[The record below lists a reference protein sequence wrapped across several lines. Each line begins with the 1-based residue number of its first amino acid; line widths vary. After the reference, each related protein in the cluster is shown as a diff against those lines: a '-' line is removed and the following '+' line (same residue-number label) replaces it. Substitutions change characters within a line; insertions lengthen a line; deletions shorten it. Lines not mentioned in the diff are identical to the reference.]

1 MNSSSTGASAGTPV
15 SDYWLANRGILFLA
29 SCIALIVTAMSFAI
43 RGDIMGD
50 LSTNFNL
57 TKEQVGAIAGPAFW
71 GFTLAMVIGGPLCD
85 FLGMGRLMFLAFF
98 GHLIGILMTIFATGF
113 WGLYGGT
120 LAIGLA
126 NGFVEAA
133 CNPLIATLY
142 PDEKIK
148 RLNLFHVWF
157 PGGIVIG
164 GLISYAIS
172 QMQLGGQ
179 QHGWQIKMAT
189 MLLPLAIY
197 GLMFFG
203 KKFPATERVA
213 AGVSNA
219 EMFRECFRPF
229 FLLFAF
235 CMILTAVT
243 ELGPGQWIPNI
254 LTVTTGAS
262 GILFL
267 VWQNGLMAIGR
278 TFAGPLVHRVS
289 PSGILLGS
297 AVFSLIGLYLLSTAK
312 SAGPAWIAVTIFA
325 IGVCF
330 FWPTMLGNVSERFPK
345 TGPLGLAVMGGIGML
360 ASSFAQPIIGR
371 RYDEVAA
378 QTAGLTMEQYKA
390 MGDKI
395 PVEALAAGGAAG
407 LQQLVIL
414 PLILIFIFGGIF
426 LYDKSRGGY
435 RREVL
440 IQSPEAEKSPVA

>member
-1 MNSSSTGASAGTPV
+1 VSSPSTGAAAGTTV
-15 SDYWLANRGILFLA
+15 GDYWLANRGILFLA
-29 SCIALIVTAMSFAI
+29 SCISLIVTAMSFAI

-50 LSTNFNL
+50 ISTNFSL

-85 FLGMGRLMFLAFF
+85 VLGMGRLMFLAFV
-98 GHLIGILMTIFATGF
+98 GHLTGILLTIFATGY

-120 LAIGLA
+120 LAMGLA

-142 PDEKIK
+142 PDEKIR

-164 GLISYAIS
+164 GLISYAIT
-172 QMQLGGQ
+172 QMGMGGVE
-179 QHGWQIKMAT
+179 HGWQIKMGT
-189 MLLPLAIY
+189 MLLPLVIY
-197 GLMFFG
+197 GFMFFG
-203 KKFPATERVA
+203 KKFPQTERVA
-213 AGVSNA
+213 AGVSTVD
-219 EMFRECFRPF
+219 MFKECMRPF

-235 CMILTAVT
+235 CMVLTAVT

-267 VWQNGLMAIGR
+267 VWQNGLMAVGR
-278 TFAGPLVHRVS
+278 TFAGPLVHRIS
-289 PSGILLGS
+289 PSGILLTS
-297 AVFSLIGLYLLSTAK
+297 AIFSLVGLYLLSTAK
-312 SAGPAWIAVTIFA
+312 NAGSAWFAITIFA

-330 FWPTMLGNVSERFPK
+330 FWPTMLGSVSERFPK
-345 TGPLGLAVMGGIGML
+345 TGSLGLAVMGGIGML
-360 ASSFAQPIIGR
+360 ASSYAQPVIGH

-378 QTAGLTMEQYKA
+378 QTAKLTMDQYKA
-390 MGDKI
+390 MGDKV
-395 PVEALAAGGAAG
+395 PVEALAAGGSAG

-414 PLILIFIFGGIF
+414 PVILIVIFGAIF

-435 RREVL
+435 KQEVL
-440 IQSPEAEKSPVA
+440 AQSADSVA